1 MKNTTKIAAATVTLM
16 TLATSAFASAGR
28 TDNSGI
34 VVWIFLGF
42 CGLIVAAQMIPA
54 LLVMFGIVK
63 GVMAPREDTARQSSK

>member
-34 VVWIFLGF
+34 VVWFFLGF

-63 GVMAPREDTARQSSK
+63 GVMAPREEAAHQSSK